1 MDNKEH
7 IDFEES
13 LIRYLQGTADA
24 QSLQQLLEVIRK
36 SEDKKNELARLK
48 AIYDSLSVQVDALK
62 YPIDASWEKMRQK
75 IDSEIPATKPKGP
88 TFRNI
93 ITLWSYAA
101 VFLLAVLL
109 AGQYFY
115 YQNKSQRAEPQD
127 SYTRFVV
134 EKGSGKSSLFLPDG
148 TKVLLNAGTTI
159 QYPTRFDQKERTVM
173 LEGEGYFEVAK
184 NEQKPFVVRLKGYD
198 IKVLGT
204 VFNVKAY
211 PDMDYSTTSLIS
223 GKVFLTSYDTEGV
236 VCNEQVLRP
245 SETARIDRQSG
256 VITTYRG
263 DEDFQLAWTKGL
275 YKFKDKPFSE
285 VVSELERLYDVTIL
299 IEDEKLARAIFTGS
313 FVLENTIEKVLKPL
327 GQYNKFRYRMEG
339 QVIRIY
345 PK

>member
-1 MDNKEH
+1 MNNKEH
-7 IDFEES
+7 INFEEL
-13 LIRYLQGTADA
+13 LIRYLQGTADS
-24 QSLQQLLEVIRK
+24 QSLQHLLEIVRK
-36 SEDKKNELARLK
+36 SEEKKNELARLK
-48 AIYDSLSVQVDALK
+48 VIYDSLFVQVDALK
-62 YPIDASWEKMRQK
+62 FPIDASWEKMRQK
-75 IDSEIPATKPKGP
+75 IDSGKPFGKPKVL
-88 TFRNI
+88 TFRRI
-93 ITLWSYAA
+93 IILWSYAA
-101 VFLLAVLL
+101 IFLLVVLL

-115 YQNKSQRAEPQD
+115 YQDKSQPVELQD

-134 EKGSGKSSLFLPDG
+134 EKGGGKSSLFLPDG

-159 QYPTRFDQKERTVM
+159 QYPTQFDQKERTVM

-184 NEQKPFVVRLKGYD
+184 NEQKPFTVRLKGYD
-198 IKVLGT
+198 VKVLGT

-236 VCNEQVLRP
+236 FCNEQVLQP

-256 VITTYRG
+256 IITTFRG
-263 DEDFQLAWTKGL
+263 DDDFQLAWTKGL

-285 VVSELERLYDVTIL
+285 VIAELERLYDVTIL

>member
-1 MDNKEH
+1 MDDKEY
-7 IDFEES
+7 IDFEEL
-13 LIRYLQGTADA
+13 LIRYLQGTGDS
-24 QSLQQLLEVIRK
+24 QSLQQLLEIVRK
-36 SEDKKNELARLK
+36 SENKKSELARLK

-62 YPIDASWEKMRQK
+62 FPIDASWEKMRQK
-75 IDSEIPATKPKGP
+75 IDSGKIVEKPNGSI
-88 TFRNI
+88 FRRI
-93 ITLWSYAA
+93 IIQWPYVA
-101 VFLLAVLL
+101 VFLLVVLL
-109 AGQYFY
+109 TGQYFY
-115 YQNKSQRAEPQD
+115 YQDKDQPIESLE

-134 EKGSGKSSLFLPDG
+134 EKDGGKSSLFLPDG

-159 QYPTRFDQKERTVM
+159 QYPTQFDQKERTVI
-173 LEGEGYFEVAK
+173 LEGEGYFEVVK
-184 NEQKPFVVRLKGYD
+184 NEQKPFIVRLKGYD
-198 IKVLGT
+198 VKVLGT

-236 VCNEQVLRP
+236 VCNEQILQP

-256 VITTYRG
+256 IITTFRG

-285 VVSELERLYDVTIL
+285 VVAELERLYDVTIL
-299 IEDEKLARAIFTGS
+299 IEDEKFAQAIFTGS

-327 GQYNKFRYRMEG
+327 AQYNKFRYRMEG

-345 PK
+345 SK

>member
-1 MDNKEH
+1 MDDKEY
-7 IDFEES
+7 IDFEEL
-13 LIRYLQGTADA
+13 LIRYLQGTGDS
-24 QSLQQLLEVIRK
+24 QSLQQLLEIVRK
-36 SEDKKNELARLK
+36 SENKKSELARLK

-62 YPIDASWEKMRQK
+62 FPIDASWEKMRQK
-75 IDSEIPATKPKGP
+75 IDSGKIVEKSNGSI
-88 TFRNI
+88 FRRI
-93 ITLWSYAA
+93 IIQWPYVA
-101 VFLLAVLL
+101 VFLLVVLL
-109 AGQYFY
+109 TGQYFY
-115 YQNKSQRAEPQD
+115 YQDKDQSIESLE

-134 EKGSGKSSLFLPDG
+134 EKDGGKSSLFLPDG

-159 QYPTRFDQKERTVM
+159 QYPTQFDQKERTVI
-173 LEGEGYFEVAK
+173 LEGEGYFEVVK
-184 NEQKPFVVRLKGYD
+184 NEQKPFIVRLKGYD
-198 IKVLGT
+198 VKVLGT

-236 VCNEQVLRP
+236 VCNEQILQP

-256 VITTYRG
+256 IITTFRG

-285 VVSELERLYDVTIL
+285 VVAELERLYDVTIL
-299 IEDEKLARAIFTGS
+299 IEDEKLAQAIFTGS

-327 GQYNKFRYRMEG
+327 AQYNKFRYRMEG

-345 PK
+345 SK